1 LLIIASQLSVFC
13 QNIPLTFDE
22 ATKTERTGFLASFL
36 RQIKKNRREVDSW
49 LIDLT
54 NRGNRCLYHVRIFRD
69 LYISAFAIAEAG
81 VSPKAIGLETPHFAE
96 NNLSAQH

>member
-1 LLIIASQLSVFC
+1 MLIIANQLSVFC

-54 NRGNRCLYHVRIFRD
+54 NRGSRCLYHVRIFRD
-69 LYISAFAIAEAG
+69 LYIITNHKDNVNINRAPPDSASNAPCAY
-81 VSPKAIGLETPHFAE
+81 
-96 NNLSAQH
+96 